1 MEINA
6 IPRRLAFTAGGQQLI
21 NWGIS
26 FYMPGTFAG
35 AIAADKG
42 WSLPQIYLGLTLAML
57 MMAAVSPFVARLLAR
72 FGGRLVVTSGTLL
85 IAASCAMMAWRPSLA
100 GWYGAWLLTGIG
112 MRLSLY
118 DALFAAVV
126 NLYGQQARKTI
137 SHITLAGGLASALF
151 WPLGEALLTIMPW
164 QNALRIYALFALLS
178 AWLSYQ
184 LPRQRLSSA
193 AKSPAS
199 PATAEGDRRNGARY
213 AIFIALITFIS
224 NGTSTHLPEFI
235 SHFGL
240 PEFISHFGLPVA
252 VGMLWGFGQTG
263 ARLGEVLAGPRVTS
277 LTLTRFTAL
286 AMPLCFLLGLSSTTY
301 AGCAAGFV
309 LGYGAINGLVTI
321 VKATLPLA
329 LFSAESYASRT
340 GLLLIPGQL
349 MAAVSPFA
357 YAWLNHRLGII
368 GGMWVSTGLTLI
380 VAGLALAIVRE
391 AGKAQDERN
400 VEYPAAAVDQP
411 IAKNNLAEE

>member
-126 NLYGQQARKTI
+126 NLYGQPGA
-137 SHITLAGGLASALF
+137 
-151 WPLGEALLTIMPW
+151 E
-164 QNALRIYALFALLS
+164 NY
-178 AWLSYQ
+178 LSYHSRWRSG
-184 LPRQRLSSA
+184 LCPLLA
-193 AKSPAS
+193 A
-199 PATAEGDRRNGARY
+199 GRGVIN
-213 AIFIALITFIS
+213 
-224 NGTSTHLPEFI
+224 H
-235 SHFGL
+235 H
-240 PEFISHFGLPVA
+240 
-252 VGMLWGFGQTG
+252 
-263 ARLGEVLAGPRVTS
+263 
-277 LTLTRFTAL
+277 AL
-286 AMPLCFLLGLSSTTY
+286 AECPADLC
-301 AGCAAGFV
+301 AV
-309 LGYGAINGLVTI
+309 W
-321 VKATLPLA
+321 
-329 LFSAESYASRT
+329 
-340 GLLLIPGQL
+340 PG
-349 MAAVSPFA
+349 
-357 YAWLNHRLGII
+357 
-368 GGMWVSTGLTLI
+368 
-380 VAGLALAIVRE
+380 
-391 AGKAQDERN
+391 
-400 VEYPAAAVDQP
+400 
-411 IAKNNLAEE
+411 

>member
-1 MEINA
+1 MGTPA
-6 IPRRLAFTAGGQQLI
+6 IPRRLAFTAGAQQLI

-164 QNALRIYALFALLS
+164 QNALRIYALFGLLS

-199 PATAEGDRRNGARY
+199 PATAEDDRRNGARY

-224 NGTSTHLPEFI
+224 NGTSTH
-235 SHFGL
+235 L

-380 VAGLALAIVRE
+380 VAGLALAMVRE

>member
-1 MEINA
+1 MKNHGNKRYSPTPCLHRGRSA
-6 IPRRLAFTAGGQQLI
+6 THQL
-21 NWGIS
+21 GDL
-26 FYMPGTFAG
+26 FLYARHLAG

-164 QNALRIYALFALLS
+164 QNALRIYALFGLLS

-240 PEFISHFGLPVA
+240 PVA
-252 VGMLWGFGQTG
+252 VGVLWGFGQTG

-286 AMPLCFLLGLSSTTY
+286 AMPLCFLLGLSSTTF